1 MSSNLIFC
9 AYREWAI
16 DVYEEIKLQYS
27 NNFNFYLVK
36 DQSSLESLINEGLRP
51 DYIICIGWSWI
62 IPVNITKKIK
72 VVGIH
77 PSDLPNYAG
86 GSPLQHQISEG
97 ITNTK
102 NTLFELNSEIDSGPI
117 LAKVDL
123 SLAGNMDDIFKNLT
137 RSSTELIKLLLE
149 NKIQYVNLDNQR
161 VINRRKRLTEK
172 DGELTLEK
180 LHKMSALTLYNF
192 IRCRVYP
199 YPNAYLED
207 DSGRVYF
214 SGVDFDHKKDSK

>member
-1 MSSNLIFC
+1 MSSDIIFC

-16 DVYEEIKLQYS
+16 DVYKQIKLQFS
-27 NNFNFYLVK
+27 NNFSFYLAE
-36 DQSSLESLINEGLRP
+36 DQSKLESLINEGLTP

-62 IPVNITKKIK
+62 IPAKITKKIK

-86 GSPLQHQISEG
+86 GSPLQHQITEG
-97 ITNTK
+97 ITKTK
-102 NTLFELNSEIDSGPI
+102 NTLFQLNSEIDSGPI

-123 SLAGNMDDIFKNLT
+123 SLSGNMNDILNNLT
-137 RSSTELIKLLLE
+137 SSSTELVKLLLE
-149 NKIQYVNLDNQR
+149 NKVHNVELDNQLIIR
-161 VINRRKRLTEK
+161 RRKRLTEK

-180 LHKMSALTLYNF
+180 LNKMSALELYNF

-207 DSGRVYF
+207 DSGRIYF
-214 SGVDFDHKKDSK
+214 SSVDFDHEVNSK

>member
-1 MSSNLIFC
+1 MLRNIIFC

-16 DVYEEIKLQYS
+16 DVYEEIKSQFS
-27 NNFNFYLVK
+27 NKFSFYLAK
-36 DQSSLESLINEGLRP
+36 DQSNLESLIDEGLTP

-62 IPVNITKKIK
+62 IPAKITKKIK

-97 ITNTK
+97 ITKTK

-117 LAKVDL
+117 LAKVNMSL
-123 SLAGNMDDIFKNLT
+123 SGNMNDIFNNLT
-137 RSSTELIKLLLE
+137 KSSTELVKLLLE
-149 NKIQYVNLDNQR
+149 DKVHNKDLNNQL
-161 VINRRKRLTEK
+161 VIKRQKRLTEK
-172 DGELTLEK
+172 DGELTFEK
-180 LHKMSALTLYNF
+180 LSKMSALDLYNF

-207 DSGRVYF
+207 DSGRIYF
-214 SGVDFDHKKDSK
+214 LGVDFDHKEESK

>member
-1 MSSNLIFC
+1 MSSNIIFC
-9 AYREWAI
+9 VYREWAI
-16 DVYEEIKLQYS
+16 DVYEVIKPQFS
-27 NNFNFYLVK
+27 NNFSFYLAK
-36 DQSSLESLINEGLRP
+36 DRSSLESLIDEGLRP

-62 IPVNITKKIK
+62 IPARITKKFK

-97 ITNTK
+97 LTETK

-117 LAKVDL
+117 LAKVDISL
-123 SLAGNMDDIFKNLT
+123 SGNMNDILKNLT
-137 RSSTELIKLLLE
+137 KSSTELVKLLLE
-149 NKIQYVNLDNQR
+149 NKVHNNGFENRR
-161 VINRRKRLTEK
+161 VIKRRKRLTEK
-172 DGELTLEK
+172 DGELTFERLS
-180 LHKMSALTLYNF
+180 KMSALDLYNF

-207 DSGRVYF
+207 DSGRLYF
-214 SGVDFDHKKDSK
+214 SGVDFDHKEDSK